1 MTQTHQDLLSAA
13 LAMPAEVRAEIA
25 ERLLDSLEEE
35 RAAIDAAWAAEA
47 ERRVQQLDRG
57 EVQLLDGDKVMA
69 KLQGRCR

>member
-25 ERLLDSLEEE
+25 ERLLDSVEEE
-35 RAAIDAAWAAEA
+35 RASIDAAWASEA

-57 EVQLLDGDKVMA
+57 EVQLLEGDK
-69 KLQGRCR
+69 